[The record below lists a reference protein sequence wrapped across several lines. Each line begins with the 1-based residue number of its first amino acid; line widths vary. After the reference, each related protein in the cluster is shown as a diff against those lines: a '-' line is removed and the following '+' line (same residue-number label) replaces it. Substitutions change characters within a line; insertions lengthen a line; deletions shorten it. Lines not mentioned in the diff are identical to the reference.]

1 MQSFILDRHTD
12 PSNPVMK
19 VTQDD
24 KIPIYDSKADAEAD
38 LANIEE
44 GAIVA
49 TKDTGATEKVVDVV
63 EDGNMNP
70 VTSNAV
76 YDAIADVK
84 NVTTIDQQLTFVGTF
99 ANWSGTQI
107 ILFPKGKWVYSVF
120 TSSTVGLASAGL
132 VLCPMGW
139 AIIPALSTGDG
150 GSVARAYVAGG
161 VLELPADQQMGFDYH
176 CSVQGGDTLT
186 VYVQAVK
193 VGE

>member
-12 PSNPVMK
+12 PSNPTMK

-76 YDAIADVK
+76 ADYIVVESWTNAE
-84 NVTTIDQQLTFVGTF
+84 NVTIAGSSYNAVQTGIHDTKSGYTLVSVGAVTDGLDGIAFGFRNWNNRIRISLINNYNQPQTIL
-99 ANWSGTQI
+99 AN
-107 ILFPKGKWVYSVF
+107 
-120 TSSTVGLASAGL
+120 A
-132 VLCPMGW
+132 
-139 AIIPALSTGDG
+139 
-150 GSVARAYVAGG
+150 
-161 VLELPADQQMGFDYH
+161 
-176 CSVQGGDTLT
+176 LT
-186 VYVQAVK
+186 VK
-193 VGE
+193 VIWMKN

>member
-12 PSNPVMK
+12 PSNPTMK

-44 GAIVA
+44 GGIVA

-76 YDAIADVK
+76 ADLFLFEEDTSSDIYLQSMAYEEWQTDISDTKIGYKLVSFIAMPVSGDAILT
-84 NVTTIDQQLTFVGTF
+84 NVHKYDGRFRV
-99 ANWSGTQI
+99 
-107 ILFPKGKWVYSVF
+107 
-120 TSSTVGLASAGL
+120 TVINVAS
-132 VLCPMGW
+132 
-139 AIIPALSTGDG
+139 IPQTKSIK
-150 GSVARAYVAGG
+150 
-161 VLELPADQQMGFDYH
+161 
-176 CSVQGGDTLT
+176 LT
-186 VYVQAVK
+186 VVWMK
-193 VGE
+193 D